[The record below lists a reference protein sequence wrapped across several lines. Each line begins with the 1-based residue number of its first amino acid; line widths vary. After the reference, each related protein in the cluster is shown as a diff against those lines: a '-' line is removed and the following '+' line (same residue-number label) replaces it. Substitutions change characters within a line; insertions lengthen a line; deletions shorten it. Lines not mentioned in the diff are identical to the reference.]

1 MARGTAKSKAII
13 NDRPWQQFRM
23 RVDKVAN
30 MRVNVGVLA
39 SKGGNAPVEGGPP
52 GFDLV
57 ALAAT
62 HEYGSS
68 DGHVPERSYL
78 RRTFSMKQE
87 VFAAASAKVARGYL
101 AGKID
106 LEKAGNLLGAVGATE
121 VKKTITEGDG
131 VPPPLAASTISRKG
145 SSRPLVD
152 TGRLLNAITWE
163 VFLA

>member
-1 MARGTAKSKAII
+1 MARGKAKID
-13 NDRPWQQFRM
+13 DRSWQKLRIT
-23 RVDKVAN
+23 VEKLGT

-87 VFAAASAKVARGYL
+87 VFVAASAKIARGL
-101 AGKID
+101 LNGKID
-106 LEKAGNLLGAVGATE
+106 LEKAGNLLGALGATE

-131 VPPPLAASTISRKG
+131 VPPPLAASTIARKG

>member
-1 MARGTAKSKAII
+1 MAKSGID
-13 NDRPWQQFRM
+13 DRMWRELKRKVDGVDRM
-23 RVDKVAN
+23 RV
-30 MRVNVGVLA
+30 RVGVLA

-78 RRTFSMKQE
+78 RRTFSVKQE
-87 VFAAASAKVARGYL
+87 VFAAASVKIARGL
-101 AGKID
+101 LSGKIG
-106 LEKAGNLLGAVGATE
+106 LEKAGNILGAIGATE

-131 VPPPLAASTISRKG
+131 VPPELAESTKARKG